1 MNAKKLIFGGL
12 TLIGVTAMAAY
23 RTYELRKL
31 KKAIEEEQIIEIEA
45 EKVEEVERTK

>member
-1 MNAKKLIFGGL
+1 MNAKKMIVGGL
-12 TLIGVTAMAAY
+12 TLIGVVGMTAY

-45 EKVEEVERTK
+45 EKVEEVSQK